1 MMILSRAG
9 KWLATIASTRVA
21 KASWRF
27 LWEAVVAMA
36 LFSHAMADPLPEQTE
51 IRYQGWAGQATF
63 VELADDLG
71 YLAPLKLKWV
81 GNTISGPQDIQTVVT
96 GDVDIGGAFYG
107 AIIKLIV
114 AKAPIK
120 AVVGYYGSDDNTYNG
135 YYVKD
140 DSPIKTARDLIGK
153 KVAVN
158 TLGAHLE
165 FVLREYLARNGVS
178 ATEAKQVTL
187 VAVPP
192 VTGEQA
198 LRQGSVDVTTLNG
211 VLRDKALE
219 RGGIRKLFADT
230 DLFGNFTGGAYV
242 LRDKFIRDNPNTS
255 HKLVEG
261 ISRAIAWAQ
270 TTPPEDVR
278 VRFERIIA
286 DRKRN
291 EDATPIKYWK
301 STGVA
306 TKGGVI
312 GDGEIQIWIDWLV
325 KDGLLKP
332 NQVKASDNLHQRI
345 QFLSRWQAGGR
356 QMSATFADRYPHEL
370 SGGMKQRVA
379 IARSLAYDPE
389 VLLMDEPFAALDAQT
404 RETLQ
409 GELLRIWRTTGKTI
423 VFITHGIDEAVV
435 LGQRVAIMTSRPGR
449 IKQVI
454 NVPEELHS
462 ETEDVRSL
470 PAFGNIRH
478 EVWSLLREEV
488 LKAQRGQLAG
498 DADARRAD
506 ELVKELAHV

>member
-1 MMILSRAG
+1 MSSNKTMRPVA
-9 KWLATIASTRVA
+9 AIAVTGAA
-21 KASWRF
+21 KAAWRLF
-27 LWEAVVAMA
+27 WAVVAMA
-36 LFSHAMADPLPEQTE
+36 SFLGQALAEPPLEKAE
-51 IRYQGWAGQATF
+51 IRYQGWAGQVTF

-135 YYVKD
+135 YYVKE
-140 DSPIKTARDLIGK
+140 DSPIRTPRDLIGK
-153 KVAVN
+153 QVAVN

-165 FVLREYLARNGVS
+165 FVLREYLARNGIS
-178 ATEAKQVTL
+178 AAEAKQVTL

-219 RGGIRKLFADT
+219 RGGIRRLFADT

-255 HKLVEG
+255 RKLVEG
-261 ISRAIAWAQ
+261 VSRAITWAQ
-270 TTPPEDVR
+270 STPPEEVR
-278 VRFERIIA
+278 ARFERIIA

-291 EDATPIKYWK
+291 EDASPIKYWR

-306 TKGGVI
+306 SKGGVI
-312 GDGEIQIWIDWLV
+312 GDGEIQVWIDWLV

-332 NQVKASDNLHQRI
+332 NQLKASDTYTNEFNFYR
-345 QFLSRWQAGGR
+345 
-356 QMSATFADRYPHEL
+356 
-370 SGGMKQRVA
+370 
-379 IARSLAYDPE
+379 
-389 VLLMDEPFAALDAQT
+389 
-404 RETLQ
+404 
-409 GELLRIWRTTGKTI
+409 TGK
-423 VFITHGIDEAVV
+423 
-435 LGQRVAIMTSRPGR
+435 Q
-449 IKQVI
+449 
-454 NVPEELHS
+454 
-462 ETEDVRSL
+462 
-470 PAFGNIRH
+470 
-478 EVWSLLREEV
+478 
-488 LKAQRGQLAG
+488 
-498 DADARRAD
+498 ADA
-506 ELVKELAHV
+506 K